1 MPCKTPQGSDGC
13 VAFLPRCPYLQ
24 YLYTQYLYLQC
35 LYFLME
41 YHMPGSSAFTSRVTS
56 RASGGLF
63 RAHAHSTGYLRPRPS
78 FECSCLNPATH
89 SLHLRVM
96 QRLCALNWQASAAEI
111 ASTHDAPAT
120 KALKPTAVKPQGR
133 VLLTNLRLF
142 DGISLT
148 LRDDVQILIED
159 GKIIDLPPVGA
170 TVSEASMK
178 LDCAGKVV
186 IPGLIDA
193 HWHSMFCGLGEMSAL
208 TADVGYIHLVA
219 GQQAR
224 QTLLRGFTTVR
235 DTGGPVFAL
244 KRAIDEGLFEG
255 PRIFPSGAMI
265 SQTGGHGDF
274 RMRYEV
280 PFGSRNALSHAEEFG
295 AAMIADG
302 PDEVRKRVREQLM
315 LGASQIKLIA
325 GGGVTSLYDPLDS
338 TQYSEKEMQVAVEA
352 ASDWGTYVMAH
363 VYTPKGIMRAIRAG
377 IQSIEHGQLADQ
389 ACAKLMADEGI
400 WWSLQP
406 FFADEDANI
415 KMDPA
420 GKAAQQMIARGTEQA
435 YQMARDLKIR
445 TAWGTDILFTPQN
458 VHTHGKQLAK
468 LTRFYEPLEVL
479 QMATAKNGELC
490 QMSGNRSP
498 YPGKLGVIEPGAL
511 ADLLVIDSDPSK
523 SLDFLLNPHDSLRV
537 IMKHGAIHKNTLV

>member
-1 MPCKTPQGSDGC
+1 MHCSQGMPGRAPCNRVERPTFFYNITIPTEWNS
-13 VAFLPRCPYLQ
+13 
-24 YLYTQYLYLQC
+24 T
-35 LYFLME
+35 
-41 YHMPGSSAFTSRVTS
+41 MPGSSVFTSPDTS
-56 RASGGLF
+56 KTAGMLFRAASGG
-63 RAHAHSTGYLRPRPS
+63 TGYLRARPS
-78 FECSCLNPATH
+78 YECSCLNPATH

-96 QRLCALNWQASAAEI
+96 QRLAALNWQASAADI
-111 ASTHDAPAT
+111 ASTHDAHAT
-120 KALKPTAVKPQGR
+120 EALKPTVVKPPGR

-142 DGISLT
+142 DGIALT
-148 LRDDVQILIED
+148 LREDVQILVED
-159 GKIIDLPPVGA
+159 GIIVDLPPVGA
-170 TVSEASMK
+170 TVSDAAMT

-193 HWHSMFCGLGEMSAL
+193 HWHSMFCGLGEMTAL

-219 GQQAR
+219 AQQAR
-224 QTLLRGFTTVR
+224 QTLFRGFTTVR

-280 PFGSRNALSHAEEFG
+280 PLAARNTLSHAEAFG
-295 AAMIADG
+295 AALIADG
-302 PDEVRKRVREQLM
+302 PDEVRRRVREQLM
-315 LGASQIKLIA
+315 LGASQIKVIA
-325 GGGVTSLYDPLDS
+325 GGGVTSLYDPIDS
-338 TQYSEKEMQVAVEA
+338 TQYSEQEMRVAVEA

-363 VYTPKGIMRAIRAG
+363 VYTPKGIMRAVRAG
-377 IQSIEHGQLADQ
+377 IRSIEHGQLADQ
-389 ACAKLMADEGI
+389 ACAQLMADEGI

-415 KMDPA
+415 KVDPKA
-420 GKAAQQMIARGTEQA
+420 KAAQQMIARGTEQA
-435 YQMARDLKIR
+435 FQMARDLKIR

-479 QMATAKNGELC
+479 QIATAKNGELC

-523 SLDFLLNPHDSLRV
+523 SLDFLLKPQDSLRV
-537 IMKHGAIHKNTLV
+537 IMKQGAIHKNTLA

>member
-1 MPCKTPQGSDGC
+1 MS
-13 VAFLPRCPYLQ
+13 
-24 YLYTQYLYLQC
+24 
-35 LYFLME
+35 
-41 YHMPGSSAFTSRVTS
+41 GSSAFTSSVAS
-56 RASGGLF
+56 RTAGTPFFATGNGK
-63 RAHAHSTGYLRPRPS
+63 GYLRVRPS
-78 FECSCLNPATH
+78 HECSCLNPATQ

-96 QRLCALNWQASAAEI
+96 QRLAALNWQASAAEI
-111 ASTHDAPAT
+111 ASTHDAHAT
-120 KALKPTAVKPQGR
+120 QALKPTVINPQGR
-133 VLLTNLRLF
+133 VLLTHLRLF

-148 LRDDVQILIED
+148 LREDVQILVED
-159 GKIIDLPPVGA
+159 GKIIDLPPAGT
-170 TVSEASMK
+170 TVSDVVMT
-178 LDCAGKVV
+178 LDCAGKTV

-193 HWHSMFCGLGEMSAL
+193 HWHSMFCGLGEMAAL

-219 GQQAR
+219 AQQAR
-224 QTLLRGFTTVR
+224 QTLFRGFTTVR

-280 PFGSRNALSHAEEFG
+280 PLAASNALSHAEAFG

-302 PDEVRKRVREQLM
+302 PDEVRRRVREQLM
-315 LGASQIKLIA
+315 LGASQIKVIA
-325 GGGVTSLYDPLDS
+325 GGGVTSLYDPIDS
-338 TQYSEKEMQVAVEA
+338 TQYSEQEMRVAVEA

-377 IQSIEHGQLADQ
+377 IQSIEHGQLADR
-389 ACAKLMADEGI
+389 ACAQLMADEGI

-415 KMDPA
+415 KVDPK

-435 YQMARDLKIR
+435 YQMAQDLKIR

-479 QMATAKNGELC
+479 QIATARNGELC

-498 YPGKLGVIEPGAL
+498 YPGRLGVIESGAL

-523 SLDFLLNPHDSLRV
+523 SLDFLLNPQESLRV
-537 IMKHGAIHKNTLV
+537 IMKHGAIHKNTLI